1 MSDIPKHQIIDTSIL
16 DNDLT
21 KKDWIIDYSMFALT
35 MFVSIL
41 ELRMIYI
48 LIFKWNY

>member
-1 MSDIPKHQIIDTSIL
+1 MLDIPKRTIIDTSVL

-21 KKDWIIDYSMFALT
+21 KKDWIIDYSMLAIT
-35 MFVSIL
+35 MLVSIL
-41 ELRMIYI
+41 ELRMLYI